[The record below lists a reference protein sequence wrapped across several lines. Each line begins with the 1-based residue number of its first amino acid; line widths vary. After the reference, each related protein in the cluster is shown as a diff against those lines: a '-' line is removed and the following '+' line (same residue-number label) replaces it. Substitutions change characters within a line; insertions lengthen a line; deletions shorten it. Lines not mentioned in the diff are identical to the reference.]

1 MESHT
6 NEKIRLL
13 YSLQMI
19 NNYAQ
24 VSSGERE
31 RERERE
37 RGYLMDLISCVSSTH
52 VWCLGNIYDT
62 ITKW

>member
-37 RGYLMDLISCVSSTH
+37 RLSHGFDILCKFYTRLMLR
-52 VWCLGNIYDT
+52 
-62 ITKW
+62 

>member
-1 MESHT
+1 MIRICLLMESHT

-31 RERERE
+31 LERERE
-37 RGYLMDLISCVSSTH
+37 RGEREVISR
-52 VWCLGNIYDT
+52 I
-62 ITKW
+62 

>member
-1 MESHT
+1 MIRICLLMESHT

-31 RERERE
+31 REREERE
-37 RGYLMDLISCVSSTH
+37 REVIS
-52 VWCLGNIYDT
+52 WI
-62 ITKW
+62 

>member
-31 RERERE
+31 REKERERE
-37 RGYLMDLISCVSSTH
+37 RLSHGFDILCKFYTRLMLR
-52 VWCLGNIYDT
+52 
-62 ITKW
+62 

>member
-24 VSSGERE
+24 VSLEKG
-31 RERERE
+31 
-37 RGYLMDLISCVSSTH
+37 RGRKNKEKKSEIEKEKKEINFLL
-52 VWCLGNIYDT
+52 
-62 ITKW
+62 